1 MEHLNLPQ
9 ESLWHQRRAW
19 FESKVFEH
27 EGWGSHL
34 IGEQASAL
42 TVEVQACYCAGAW
55 VAVIALAF
63 SVVEADLV
71 DEACGDVPPNA
82 QQMLKR
88 AGFGSEYQALRLRR
102 NRLLHL
108 RLQEPGI
115 TVDQQWGSR
124 AELQAEAERAIKLML
139 DALYSNSGV

>member
-1 MEHLNLPQ
+1 MEHLSPPQ
-9 ESLWHQRRAW
+9 EVLWHQRRAW
-19 FESKVFEH
+19 FESKVFAY

-63 SVVEADLV
+63 SVVEAYLV

-82 QQMLKR
+82 KQMLEQ
-88 AGFGSEYQALRLRR
+88 AGFGGEYQALRLRR

-108 RLQEPGI
+108 RPEEPGI

-124 AELQAEAERAIKLML
+124 AELQTEAERAIELML
-139 DALYSNSGV
+139 DALYSNPGV